1 MHPHWQIIFLVN
13 KKEKKNTHKH
23 IHISA
28 VLIKRLHMPK
38 ILLEANERESYKD
51 GLIEHLKIHPAL
63 RAIWTPAVLV
73 EGNRPTVLIKP
84 IYK

>member
-1 MHPHWQIIFLVN
+1 MPNII
-13 KKEKKNTHKH
+13 
-23 IHISA
+23 
-28 VLIKRLHMPK
+28 
-38 ILLEANERESYKD
+38 LEANERESYED

-63 RAIWTPAVLV
+63 GAIWTPAMLV